1 MRNEPL
7 SVSLTPRQQ
16 REREY
21 YNRYSQRKKDARVN
35 LAPIAGKEQRPWN
48 PYWHLFGLVK
58 KRYRPGARLL
68 DFGCGWGDNSL
79 IFAHIGYQVD
89 GFDIS
94 EGNLELARQLSD
106 KEGLTKQ
113 VHFSLQRAE
122 CLKYPDAHFDVVAGV
137 DILHHV
143 EISSAINECRRVLR
157 EGGVAFFVEPL
168 SNPLFDTVRN
178 TRLIRRLW
186 PNEASFERH
195 ITADERKLTNEDLK
209 LISRIFPRH
218 KIDRFRILS
227 RLEVLFHAGLMVL
240 EKLDYTFRFV
250 PFYGCLAGTIVLT
263 LNKSEES
270 K

>member
-1 MRNEPL
+1 MGAGYFQALAANLRVLCRHPFGYVRGLLYAWELTGGAPKPML
-7 SVSLTPRQQ
+7 MHTFYFLEAVIAGDYFERQRITDIHTHFSSTVLLILARIFRVRYSLT
-16 REREY
+16 
-21 YNRYSQRKKDARVN
+21 A
-35 LAPIAGKEQRPWN
+35 
-48 PYWHLFGLVK
+48 
-58 KRYRPGARLL
+58 
-68 DFGCGWGDNSL
+68 
-79 IFAHIGYQVD
+79 
-89 GFDIS
+89 
-94 EGNLELARQLSD
+94 
-106 KEGLTKQ
+106 
-113 VHFSLQRAE
+113 
-122 CLKYPDAHFDVVAGV
+122 
-137 DILHHV
+137 HV

-227 RLEVLFHAGLMVL
+227 RLEVLFHAGMMVL
-240 EKLDYTFRFV
+240 EKLDYTFRLV